1 MEELTNLDLL
11 EITNMTP
18 KKYLLTM
25 NVNGEK
31 RSFTVWIEMT
41 EPMFG
46 VNFSDDFIYISRNYY
61 ADIQQLIGIIEN
73 YYHSKKTN
81 LPLSL
86 LIEKNVPELQAA

>member
-11 EITNMTP
+11 EIKNLTP
-18 KKYLLTM
+18 KKYGLTM

-31 RSFTVWIEMT
+31 RKFTVRIEMT
-41 EPMFG
+41 EPFFG

-61 ADIQQLIGIIEN
+61 ADIQQLIKIVEN
-73 YYHSKKTN
+73 YYHNKKTD

-86 LIEKNVPELQAA
+86 LIEKKIPELQIA